1 MSDARTR
8 SGGSLSSR
16 RAMAR
21 KLALQALYGWQLNP
35 IPWQDLVTDFASD
48 EDMPKADAD
57 YFQGLIQRVCEHHGE
72 FDVLLAPW
80 LDRPSAQLDPVE
92 RALLWL
98 GACELR
104 EFPEVPFRVVI
115 NEAVRLAKRYGAT
128 DGHRYING
136 VLDRAA
142 REWRSSER

>member
-1 MSDARTR
+1 MSGAAR
-8 SGGSLSSR
+8 SHAGG
-16 RAMAR
+16 RAVAR

-35 IPWQDLVTDFASD
+35 VPWQDLVQDFAHD
-48 EDMPKADAD
+48 EDMPKADAVH
-57 YFQGLIQRVCEHHGE
+57 FRGLVQRVCERAQE
-72 FDVLLAPW
+72 FDALLAPW
-80 LDRPSAQLDPVE
+80 LDRPAAQLDPIE

-104 EFPEVPFRVVI
+104 EYPDVPFRVVI

-142 REWRSSER
+142 REWRAAER

>member
-1 MSDARTR
+1 MSGAARSHG
-8 SGGSLSSR
+8 SG
-16 RAMAR
+16 RAVAR

-35 IPWQDLVTDFASD
+35 VPWQDLVQDFAHD
-48 EDMPKADAD
+48 EDMPKADAEH
-57 YFQGLIQRVCEHHGE
+57 FRGLVQRVCEHAAE
-72 FDVLLAPW
+72 FDALLAPW
-80 LDRPSAQLDPVE
+80 LDRPAAQLDPIE

-104 EFPEVPFRVVI
+104 EFPDVPFRVVI

-128 DGHRYING
+128 DGHRYVNG

-142 REWRSSER
+142 REWRAAER